1 MTAPA
6 LAPSVPRAPAL
17 RLESR
22 GPWPYYEAA
31 TTGVEAHSSD
41 VDEGQLLVAL
51 RAGDEAAFV
60 KLVARHH
67 RSLKGLA
74 RSYGATEAVAEEI
87 VQETWIAA
95 LQGLDRFEARSS
107 LKTWL
112 FGILKNQARQRARTE
127 RRSVPFSAVATA
139 GDDAGDPAV
148 GSSRFQGPDGCWPG
162 HWATPPRPWEDP
174 PRRLAALEA
183 REQIRSA
190 IAGLPPRQR
199 AVVALRDV
207 DGLDAEEVCG
217 LLEISEANQRVLLHR
232 GRAQIRNVLEEH
244 LNG

>member
-1 MTAPA
+1 VTAAA
-6 LAPSVPRAPAL
+6 LARPLSLRPAR

-22 GPWPYYEAA
+22 RPWPFYEAA
-31 TTGVEAHSSD
+31 TTGVEAQSSD
-41 VDEGQLLVAL
+41 VDEAQLLTAL
-51 RAGDEAAFV
+51 RGGDEAAFAQ
-60 KLVARHH
+60 LVARHH

-74 RSYGATEAVAEEI
+74 RSFGATEAVAEEI
-87 VQETWIAA
+87 VQETWVAA
-95 LQGLDRFEARSS
+95 LQGLERFEARSS

-112 FGILKNQARQRARTE
+112 FGILKNQARQRARSE
-127 RRSVPFSAVATA
+127 RRSIPFSALATGA
-139 GDDAGDPAV
+139 DDANPVVD
-148 GSSRFQGPDGCWPG
+148 SSRFQGADGCWPD
-162 HWATPPRPWEDP
+162 HWAAPPRPWEDP

-183 REQIRSA
+183 RAQIRAA
-190 IAGLPPRQR
+190 IATLPPRQR

-207 DGLDAEEVCG
+207 DGLDAQEVSG